1 MSDIKTAKEMF
12 EQQIKDIVVLQN
24 NLCNFVAFREQIKN
38 ANKEVLQEWDILFE
52 DRYQEI
58 ERDHKILSSRIN
70 KYIKKLTTLKNRRRI
85 SLQDFINIV
94 PSIVDM
100 RVDLSESMFCVRE
113 KYMTFL
119 ADLLDAHIK
128 QSKWP
133 NKN

>member
-1 MSDIKTAKEMF
+1 MSDIKTAQEMF
-12 EQQIKDIVVLQN
+12 QQQIDKVKSLQQ
-24 NLCNFVAFREQIKN
+24 NLCNFVAFREQIRN
-38 ANKEVLQEWDILFE
+38 ANKEVLKDWNTFFE
-52 DRYQEI
+52 DRYQEV

-70 KYIKKLTTLKNRRRI
+70 KYIDKLTSLKNRRKI

-94 PSIVDM
+94 PRIVDM
-100 RVDLSESMFCVRE
+100 RVGLSEAMFHIRE
-113 KYMTFL
+113 KYTTFL